1 MNSKTKS
8 VLQFILLLGLGI
20 FLVWLSL
27 RSVADK
33 KEEIF
38 NAFKQADYFWV
49 IMSGIVA
56 FLAHFLRA
64 YRWNYLL
71 EPLGHKTTLFNANC
85 AVIIGY
91 FANYGLPR
99 MGELT
104 RCTIASKYDK
114 VPFEEAL
121 GTVITERIVD
131 MFLLI
136 IIFILTLFAQFSQL
150 IGLANKYIFDPLH
163 EKIQHLSEHPV
174 LAIVL
179 ITGVLIFVIA
189 FFLLRKK
196 ISSMLRGKFGNV
208 IKGFANGITSVK
220 NIKHI
225 WKFILLSIGIWAA
238 YFYSLYMVFFAFKE
252 TSHLGQAECLTLI
265 LFGTFGVIFT
275 PGGLGVYHGL
285 IKEILVFYGISE
297 ITGFSFPWLAWGT
310 QFIMVVSLGLLS
322 FILLPIVNRKK
333 EHVSVS

>member
-1 MNSKTKS
+1 MSKRTKS
-8 VLQFILLLGLGI
+8 ILQFIVLLGLGV

-38 NAFKQADYFWV
+38 NAFRQADYFWV
-49 IMSGIVA
+49 IVSSAIA
-56 FLAHFLRA
+56 LLAHFLRA

-71 EPLGHKTTLFNANC
+71 EPLGHKTRLINANA
-85 AVIIGY
+85 AVLIGY

-104 RCTIASKYDK
+104 RCTVVSKYDK

-136 IIFILTLFAQFSQL
+136 IVFVLTLLSQFSQL
-150 IGLANKYIFDPLH
+150 IGLSNKYIFDPLGDKLH
-163 EKIQHLSEHPV
+163 KLSAHPV
-174 LAIVL
+174 LSVILAVIVIGIGVAFL
-179 ITGVLIFVIA
+179 IY
-189 FFLLRKK
+189 RKK
-196 ISSMLRGKFGNV
+196 ISGMLKGKFGNI
-208 IKGFANGITSVK
+208 IKGFAGGITSVK
-220 NIKHI
+220 NIKHK
-225 WKFILLSIGIWAA
+225 WRFVILSLGIWAA
-238 YFYSLYMVFFAFKE
+238 YFYSLYFLMFAFKE
-252 TSHLGQAECLTLI
+252 TAVLGQSECLVLL

-285 IKEILVFYGISE
+285 IKEILMFYGIGE
-297 ITGFSFPWLAWGT
+297 ITGFSFPWLAWGS
-310 QFIMVVSLGLLS
+310 QFILIVILGLLS
-322 FILLPIVNRKK
+322 LIILPIINRNK
-333 EHVSVS
+333 ENVAVS